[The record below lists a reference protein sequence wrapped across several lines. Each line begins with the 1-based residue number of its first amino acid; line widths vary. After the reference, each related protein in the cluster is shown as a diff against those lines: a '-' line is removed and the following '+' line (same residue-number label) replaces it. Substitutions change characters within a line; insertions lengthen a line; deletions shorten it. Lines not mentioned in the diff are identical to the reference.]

1 MLISKNLLLNRVI
14 FNTSTDLPF
23 NGYFISDVWLK
34 VANTLVESPLL
45 DDSLHLIEVMCKRN
59 IYPTNNVLEKVI
71 QKVFIHSFIHSLTHS
86 LLISLT
92 YQRLH
97 LWKIVLSY

>member
-23 NGYFISDVWLK
+23 NGYFISNVWLK

-59 IYPTNNVLEKVI
+59 IYPTNNVLEKLF
-71 QKVFIHSFIHSLTHS
+71 KRFYSLFITHS
-86 LLISLT
+86 LVIIHLLIKGYISV
-92 YQRLH
+92 R
-97 LWKIVLSY
+97 